1 MRTQFINHREV
12 LLTQTASGES
22 FLFAES
28 KPLGKAYTTA
38 AEAWADHRD
47 DDAAKF
53 IVFDLDALHGVDVTE
68 AMALAFLDEVDDLTP
83 ADEDRLPTFVR
94 TSEVWEVFCEEF
106 TTRNGLFSQRS
117 HGTLN
122 HAMQGLAR

>member
-1 MRTQFINHREV
+1 MRTQFINPREV

-22 FLFAES
+22 FYFTETS
-28 KPLGKAYTTA
+28 PLGKTYTTA

-47 DDAAKF
+47 DDATKF
-53 IVFDLDALHGVDVTE
+53 IVFDLDALHGIDVTE
-68 AMALAFLDEVDDLTP
+68 AMALAFLDEVNDLTP
-83 ADEDRLPTFVR
+83 HDEDRLPTFVR
-94 TSEVWEVFCEEF
+94 TSEAWELFCEEW

-122 HAMQGLAR
+122 HAMQGIRA